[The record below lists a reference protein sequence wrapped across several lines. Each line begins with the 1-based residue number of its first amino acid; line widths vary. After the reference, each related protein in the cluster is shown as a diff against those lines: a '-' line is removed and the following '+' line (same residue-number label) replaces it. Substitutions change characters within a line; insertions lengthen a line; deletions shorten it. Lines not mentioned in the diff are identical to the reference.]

1 MIIVRTPFRVSF
13 AGGGSDLANY
23 YEKYG
28 GAVLS
33 TAINKYNYLCMH
45 PYFFKD
51 GYFLKY
57 SQTEL
62 VDDVNDIKHNIIREV
77 FKLYNIRGVDLNS
90 SADIPSGTGLSSS
103 SAFTAGLIHLCN
115 AYNETYMTKE
125 EIAEQACHVEI
136 DLLNEPIGKQDQYAC
151 ACGGLNF
158 IEFEKSGKVNLEK
171 VYLTTEGYE
180 RLENNLLL
188 FYTGQTRAAGNI
200 LKEQK
205 KTPPTTRRKSKICIK
220 WFSWPGICGKNF
232 SATTLMPWAKFCAAT
247 GNSNGNWPAAS
258 PTILSTAAM
267 NWPSRPEPKAAN
279 CSAPAAEALCC
290 FTSRN
295 KTTSAYATLS
305 RI

>member
-33 TAINKYNYLCMH
+33 TAINKYSYLCMH

-136 DLLNEPIGKQDQYAC
+136 DLLNEAYRQTGSIC
-151 ACGGLNF
+151 L
-158 IEFEKSGKVNLEK
+158 
-171 VYLTTEGYE
+171 
-180 RLENNLLL
+180 RL
-188 FYTGQTRAAGNI
+188 
-200 LKEQK
+200 
-205 KTPPTTRRKSKICIK
+205 RRS
-220 WFSWPGICGKNF
+220 
-232 SATTLMPWAKFCAAT
+232 
-247 GNSNGNWPAAS
+247 
-258 PTILSTAAM
+258 
-267 NWPSRPEPKAAN
+267 
-279 CSAPAAEALCC
+279 
-290 FTSRN
+290 
-295 KTTSAYATLS
+295 
-305 RI
+305 

>member
-33 TAINKYNYLCMH
+33 TAINKYSYLCMH

-158 IEFEKSGKVNLEK
+158 IEFEKSCFIPGKP
-171 VYLTTEGYE
+171 
-180 RLENNLLL
+180 
-188 FYTGQTRAAGNI
+188 A
-200 LKEQK
+200 
-205 KTPPTTRRKSKICIK
+205 PPET
-220 WFSWPGICGKNF
+220 F
-232 SATTLMPWAKFCAAT
+232 
-247 GNSNGNWPAAS
+247 
-258 PTILSTAAM
+258 
-267 NWPSRPEPKAAN
+267 
-279 CSAPAAEALCC
+279 
-290 FTSRN
+290 
-295 KTTSAYATLS
+295 
-305 RI
+305 

>member
-33 TAINKYNYLCMH
+33 TAINKYSYLCMH

-62 VDDVNDIKHNIIREV
+62 VDNVNDIKHNIIREV

-136 DLLNEPIGKQDQYAC
+136 NLLNEPIGKQDQYAC

-171 VYLTTEGYE
+171 VYLTTEV
-180 RLENNLLL
+180 
-188 FYTGQTRAAGNI
+188 
-200 LKEQK
+200 
-205 KTPPTTRRKSKICIK
+205 
-220 WFSWPGICGKNF
+220 
-232 SATTLMPWAKFCAAT
+232 
-247 GNSNGNWPAAS
+247 
-258 PTILSTAAM
+258 
-267 NWPSRPEPKAAN
+267 
-279 CSAPAAEALCC
+279 
-290 FTSRN
+290 
-295 KTTSAYATLS
+295 
-305 RI
+305 

>member
-1 MIIVRTPFRVSF
+1 MLQIRNFRVILQVLLHIVGQSSLVSADSDGDLDGV

-33 TAINKYNYLCMH
+33 TAINKYSYLCMH

-125 EIAEQACHVEI
+125 EIAEQACQIITQLCNFFDTGLYFPPKSIKDLADKLDDLFYRVEI
-136 DLLNEPIGKQDQYAC
+136 TFQDSADKSCYVFNHRSQGRKLFTEIIKPIFD
-151 ACGGLNF
+151 
-158 IEFEKSGKVNLEK
+158 
-171 VYLTTEGYE
+171 
-180 RLENNLLL
+180 
-188 FYTGQTRAAGNI
+188 RADDAPNDAV
-200 LKEQK
+200 LAFQ
-205 KTPPTTRRKSKICIK
+205 
-220 WFSWPGICGKNF
+220 
-232 SATTLMPWAKFCAAT
+232 
-247 GNSNGNWPAAS
+247 
-258 PTILSTAAM
+258 
-267 NWPSRPEPKAAN
+267 EPKKIFDNRARQ
-279 CSAPAAEALCC
+279 CEAR
-290 FTSRN
+290 SN
-295 KTTSAYATLS
+295 
-305 RI
+305 